1 MRNGGSHSTG
11 NSDGGSG
18 RLAQRLRKHRTLA
31 LGVTAVV
38 LAGAVGIPLVVA
50 DSGDD
55 ESCWQLPAS
64 ARALADDPVAAT
76 KALDP
81 AGDVTRLAAAR
92 ELLAHEEVCG
102 DGARVLGRV
111 VEGATRASGP
121 GEPHTVA
128 QAGSAYAV
136 AAALHDGELPAGLAP
151 AVARMMAEYVVDAG
165 RAGSLG
171 RDDDALG
178 PAVAPEEI
186 QPDGRGYVSLG
197 RFLAPGEAH
206 ATFEYTDDLVGADA
220 DMEFLVAELARDPE
234 AFAILYDAERAYLA
248 YYLERLTDRG
258 GDPAFRASPD
268 QREGSSDAT
277 TWPDNDLED
286 LADRVG
292 DLMKYRARYARDGT
306 IPDLAAFDA
315 SVRSHTRG
323 AFRPAPE
330 RLDTRPPMGD
340 IARRPVAGPVR
351 GDLMD
356 GRHQLFTVV
365 DGWAAD
371 RNVPAQ
377 RAGAMKQSM
386 DDSYVRALWLR

>member
-1 MRNGGSHSTG
+1 MRNGGSDS
-11 NSDGGSG
+11 NSDSGGLSH
-18 RLAQRLRKHRTLA
+18 RLRKHRLLA

-38 LAGAVGIPLVVA
+38 LAGAVVIPLAVA

-55 ESCWQLPAS
+55 ESCWRLPTS

-81 AGDVTRLAAAR
+81 GGDVARLGAAR
-92 ELLAHEEVCG
+92 KLLAHERVCG
-102 DGARVLGRV
+102 DGARVLGRIV
-111 VEGATRASGP
+111 DGATRSTGP
-121 GEPHTVA
+121 GKPHTVA

-136 AAALHDGELPAGLAP
+136 AAALHDIELPAGLAP
-151 AVARMMAEYVVDAG
+151 GVARMVAEHVVDAG
-165 RAGSLG
+165 RENFG
-171 RDDDALG
+171 DDAIR
-178 PAVAPEEI
+178 AVVAPDEVQLNI
-186 QPDGRGYVSLG
+186 YGYMWLG

-206 ATFEYTDDLVGADA
+206 AAFEYADDLADA
-220 DMEFLVAELARDPE
+220 DADIEFLVGELAKDPE
-234 AFAILYDAERAYLA
+234 AFAILYDAERSYLA
-248 YYLERLTDRG
+248 HYLERLTDQG
-258 GDPAFRASPD
+258 GDPAYRAVPHKGRSY
-268 QREGSSDAT
+268 SDAT

-323 AFRPAPE
+323 VFRPASE
-330 RLDTRPPMGD
+330 QLDTRPPMGD
-340 IARRPVAGPVR
+340 IARRPVTGPVR

-365 DGWAAD
+365 DSWAEE
-371 RNVPAQ
+371 RNLPAQ
-377 RAGAMKQSM
+377 RARAIRQLM
-386 DDSYVRALWLR
+386 DDAYVRALWLR

>member
-1 MRNGGSHSTG
+1 MRNGGSDSVS

-18 RLAQRLRKHRTLA
+18 RLSRRLRKHRTLV
-31 LGVTAVV
+31 LGAAAVV
-38 LAGAVGIPLVVA
+38 LVGAVVVPWAVA

-55 ESCWQLPAS
+55 EPCWQLPAS
-64 ARALADDPVAAT
+64 ARALADDPGAAT

-81 AGDVTRLAAAR
+81 GGDVLRLAPAR
-92 ELLAHEEVCG
+92 ELLAHEKVCG
-102 DGARVLGRV
+102 DGARLLGRI
-111 VEGATRASGP
+111 VEGATRSSGP
-121 GEPHTVA
+121 GKPHTVA

-136 AAALHDGELPAGLAP
+136 AAALHDTEIPAGLAP
-151 AVARMMAEYVVDAG
+151 GVARMVAEYVVDAG
-165 RAGSLG
+165 RASALGS
-171 RDDDALG
+171 DDDAIS
-178 PAVAPEEI
+178 PAVAPEEV
-186 QPDGRGYVSLG
+186 QPNERGYVRLG

-206 ATFEYTDDLVGADA
+206 AAFEYADDLADADA
-220 DMEFLVAELARDPE
+220 DMESLVAELAKDPE

-268 QREGSSDAT
+268 KRGGYADAT

-292 DLMKYRARYARDGT
+292 GLMKYRARYARDGT

-323 AFRPAPE
+323 VFRPASE

-365 DGWAAD
+365 DSWAEE
-371 RNVPAQ
+371 RNVPTQ
-377 RAGAMKQSM
+377 RAGALRQSM